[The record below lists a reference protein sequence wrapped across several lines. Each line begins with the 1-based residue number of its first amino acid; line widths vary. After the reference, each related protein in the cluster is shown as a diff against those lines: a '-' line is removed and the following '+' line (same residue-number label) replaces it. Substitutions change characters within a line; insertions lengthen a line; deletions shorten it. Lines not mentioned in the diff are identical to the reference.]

1 MLTRLPCGSHLPP
14 LLARSFVHLIPICLS
29 HHPQVFPVEYADQSA
44 LCSLASHAVHALAAA
59 AMEGFEA
66 AGPPDPAAS
75 VEPLAALLGHP
86 YVEMGGDM
94 VRSWVFKFLAKRAGV
109 LFIINAKNAKAW
121 CPLVTP

>member
-1 MLTRLPCGSHLPP
+1 M
-14 LLARSFVHLIPICLS
+14 
-29 HHPQVFPVEYADQSA
+29 FPVENADQSA

-94 VRSWVFKFLAKRAGV
+94 VRSWVFEFFEKRAG
-109 LFIINAKNAKAW
+109 LLIITTAKQRGGMESAGLLHSA
-121 CPLVTP
+121 CLQITC